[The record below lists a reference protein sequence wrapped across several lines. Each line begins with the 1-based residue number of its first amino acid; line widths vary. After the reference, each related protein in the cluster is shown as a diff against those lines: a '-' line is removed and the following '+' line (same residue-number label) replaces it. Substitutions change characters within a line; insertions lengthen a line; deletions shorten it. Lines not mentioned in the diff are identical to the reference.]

1 MLKKLT
7 QNSLFQDTGIYTITS
22 IINAGIPFLLL
33 PILTR
38 YLSPEDYGLIS
49 MFALLVSFV
58 SPFIGISINGAISR
72 QYFNREDLNIWEYV
86 FNCLLILAINSIITF
101 LIFVN
106 FSRLITKVTSFP
118 EQSLWMVIVFAFSQI
133 VINVLLSLWQV
144 QKKALYYGMFNNF
157 KTLINLGLS
166 ILLVV
171 IFGFGWKG
179 RIYGQLWAVII
190 FSIIALAI
198 IIKNGWI
205 KVSFKKR
212 YVYHALLF
220 GVPLIPHALSGTII
234 SMTDRIFITNMVGLA
249 ATGVYTVGYQIG
261 SVIDLITSS
270 FNNAYVPWLFER
282 LKRNNHET
290 NKKIVTFTYGYFI
303 GIIILALILGI
314 VAPPLLKV
322 FLGKSFNDSSA
333 YVIWIAAGY
342 AFNGMY
348 LMVVNYIFYSQKN
361 SLLAMVTFLTALIN
375 IVLNYFF
382 VRNFG
387 AIGAAQATTLVFFTK
402 FIMVWILSAKVHKMP
417 WKDVLLR
424 RD

>member
-1 MLKKLT
+1 LLKKLT